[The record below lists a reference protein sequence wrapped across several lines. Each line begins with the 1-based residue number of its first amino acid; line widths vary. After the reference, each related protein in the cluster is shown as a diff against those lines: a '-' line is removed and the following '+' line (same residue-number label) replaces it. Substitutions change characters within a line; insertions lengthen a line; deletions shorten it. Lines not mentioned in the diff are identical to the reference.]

1 MWAETQTTKGG
12 EAWKRFL
19 IKVTNAVNVPFTYA
33 KMNVYMDYPAMD
45 FAQLKIKKRVLLEGL
60 PGFQTGPVF

>member
-12 EAWKRFL
+12 KTWTRLL
-19 IKVTNAVNVPFTYA
+19 IKVTNAVNVPFTSA

-45 FAQLKIKKRVLLEGL
+45 FAQLKIKKKGVI
-60 PGFQTGPVF
+60 